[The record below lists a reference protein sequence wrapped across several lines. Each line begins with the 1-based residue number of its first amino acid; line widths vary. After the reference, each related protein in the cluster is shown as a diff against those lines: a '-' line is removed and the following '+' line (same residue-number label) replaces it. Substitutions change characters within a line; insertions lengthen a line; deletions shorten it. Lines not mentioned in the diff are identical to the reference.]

1 PILDHVVDR
10 LWQAAKDRSRAWAGR
25 IADSFCIDLSLLAI
39 INGAVATGTAPD
51 LAKRQPE
58 HAANSFVARQTSG
71 TPAKLCR
78 ESRLAV
84 TSGTMP
90 ESGSNRYTPS
100 GERLPRCNKPVHDTY
115 VAATAVRSACATSSL
130 QMSL

>member
-1 PILDHVVDR
+1 MIIEIAVRPPPAVQVGQGRVVR
-10 LWQAAKDRSRAWAGR
+10 AGPGPVTWSTVSGRPAKNRSRAWAGR

-39 INGAVATGTAPD
+39 INGAVAIGTAPD

-78 ESRLAV
+78 QSRLA
-84 TSGTMP
+84 SDI
-90 ESGSNRYTPS
+90 R
-100 GERLPRCNKPVHDTY
+100 HH
-115 VAATAVRSACATSSL
+115 A
-130 QMSL
+130 